1 MKSICARVC
10 ISRSTLLR
18 RNPSNSSVY
27 KIFELLVLCIVRM
40 LQTVDKHLI
49 GDVAY
54 GASTATFSTLSIVG
68 IYDDRAQCLQTD
80 ILLAD

>member
-1 MKSICARVC
+1 
-10 ISRSTLLR
+10 
-18 RNPSNSSVY
+18 
-27 KIFELLVLCIVRM
+27 M

-54 GASTATFSTLSIVG
+54 GASTAIFSALSIVG
-68 IYDDRAQCLQTD
+68 ICDDIAQCLQKD